1 MKLVQKRSRKT
12 GLPPGTL
19 VHIGEKKTDK
29 VTITAFNYAGTRC
42 DERQDL
48 SLDVL
53 APPTDESVTWVDVG
67 GVHMM
72 DILESF
78 GKQFQ
83 LHPLLLE
90 DIANTDQRPKLDD
103 YETCLFLVMKM
114 LSVTDRQDIVVEQV
128 SFVLGRNF
136 VLSFQENGTDVFS
149 PVRDRLRGNKGRLR
163 QSGADSLLYALI
175 DAIVDQYF
183 AVLEVL
189 GEKIEALQDLV
200 VSDPKPET
208 LRQVHALK
216 RQLLFLRRAVWPLR
230 EATNNLS
237 RSECPF
243 LQESTKVFFRDV
255 YDHVVQ
261 IVDTIETLR
270 EMVSASLDI
279 YLSSISY
286 RLNAVM
292 KVLTIITTIF
302 MPLTFIVGIYG
313 MNFEHMPELKWDWGY
328 PLVLGVMVAIAI
340 AMLGFSNARSGSN
353 SLVRIIHEGFYCNC
367 EYAATTIPA
376 TRCWSHGRDEGLSEV
391 IVSLTWSLVNG
402 PIFRQSAPQ
411 HHIKG
416 GSDEETTVSHRHDG
430 RAGVWRDSC
439 GSPW

>member
-29 VTITAFNYAGTRC
+29 VTIMAFNYAGVRC
-42 DERQDL
+42 DEQQIL
-48 SLDVL
+48 SLDEL
-53 APPTDESVTWVDVG
+53 APPTDESITWVNVG
-67 GVHMM
+67 GVHKM
-72 DILESF
+72 DILESC

-83 LHPLLLE
+83 LHSLLLE

-103 YETCLFLVMKM
+103 YETCLFLVLKM

-128 SFVLGRNF
+128 SFVFGRNF
-136 VLSFQENGTDVFS
+136 VLSFQENGTDVFT
-149 PVRDRLRGNKGRLR
+149 PVRDRLRGGKGRLR
-163 QSGADSLLYALI
+163 QSGADYLFYALV

-183 AVLEVL
+183 AVVEVL
-189 GEKIEALQDLV
+189 GEKIEGLQDLV
-200 VSDPKPET
+200 VSDPQPET
-208 LRQVHALK
+208 LRRIHTLK

-230 EATNNLS
+230 EVTNNLS

-313 MNFEHMPELKWDWGY
+313 MNFEHMPELKWEWGY
-328 PLVLGVMVAIAI
+328 PLVIGVMAVIAI
-340 AMLGFSNARSGSN
+340 AMLGFFIRKKW
-353 SLVRIIHEGFYCNC
+353 I
-367 EYAATTIPA
+367 
-376 TRCWSHGRDEGLSEV
+376 
-391 IVSLTWSLVNG
+391 
-402 PIFRQSAPQ
+402 
-411 HHIKG
+411 
-416 GSDEETTVSHRHDG
+416 
-430 RAGVWRDSC
+430 
-439 GSPW
+439 

>member
-1 MKLVQKRSRKT
+1 MKLVTKRSRKT

-19 VHIGEKKTDK
+19 VHIGENKTGK
-29 VTITAFNYAGTRC
+29 VTIATFNYAGTRC
-42 DERQDL
+42 DERQDPP
-48 SLDVL
+48 LDGL
-53 APPTDESVTWVDVG
+53 APPTDASVTWVDVG
-67 GVHMM
+67 GVHKMEV
-72 DILESF
+72 LESF

-83 LHPLLLE
+83 LHSLLLE

-114 LSVTDRQDIVVEQV
+114 LSVTDRQDIIVEQV
-128 SFVLGRNF
+128 SLVLGRNF
-136 VLSFQENGTDVFS
+136 VLSFQENGTDVFK
-149 PVRDRLRGNKGRLR
+149 PVRDRLRGGKGRLR
-163 QSGADSLLYALI
+163 QSGADYLLYALV

-183 AVLEVL
+183 SVLEVL

-208 LRQVHALK
+208 LQQIHALK

-230 EATNNLS
+230 EAMNGLS
-237 RSECPF
+237 RSECPL
-243 LQESTKVFFRDV
+243 LQEPTKVFFRDV

-270 EMVSASLDI
+270 EMVSACLDI

-313 MNFEHMPELKWDWGY
+313 MNFEHMPELQWKWGY
-328 PLVLGVMVAIAI
+328 PAVLGVMAVVGVGMLVA
-340 AMLGFSNARSGSN
+340 
-353 SLVRIIHEGFYCNC
+353 
-367 EYAATTIPA
+367 
-376 TRCWSHGRDEGLSEV
+376 
-391 IVSLTWSLVNG
+391 
-402 PIFRQSAPQ
+402 FRKKRW
-411 HHIKG
+411 I
-416 GSDEETTVSHRHDG
+416 
-430 RAGVWRDSC
+430 
-439 GSPW
+439 

>member
-29 VTITAFNYAGTRC
+29 VTITVFNYAGTRC

-48 SLDVL
+48 SLDAL

-67 GVHMM
+67 GVHKMEV
-72 DILESF
+72 LESF
-78 GKQFQ
+78 GKQFK

-103 YETCLFLVMKM
+103 YETYLFLVMKM

-128 SFVLGRNF
+128 SLVLGRNF
-136 VLSFQENGTDVFS
+136 VLSFQENGTDVFK
-149 PVRDRLRGNKGRLR
+149 PVRDRLRGGKGRLR
-163 QSGADSLLYALI
+163 QSGADYLLYTLV

-208 LRQVHALK
+208 LRQMHALK

-237 RSECPF
+237 RSECPP

-261 IVDTIETLR
+261 IVDTVETLR

-302 MPLTFIVGIYG
+302 MPLTFIVGVYG
-313 MNFEHMPELKWDWGY
+313 MNFEHMPELRWKWGY
-328 PLVLGVMVAIAI
+328 PAVWALMGVVGVG
-340 AMLGFSNARSGSN
+340 MLF
-353 SLVRIIHEGFYCNC
+353 L
-367 EYAATTIPA
+367 
-376 TRCWSHGRDEGLSEV
+376 
-391 IVSLTWSLVNG
+391 
-402 PIFRQSAPQ
+402 FR
-411 HHIKG
+411 KK
-416 GSDEETTVSHRHDG
+416 R
-430 RAGVWRDSC
+430 WL
-439 GSPW
+439 

>member
-29 VTITAFNYAGTRC
+29 VTMTAFNYAGTRC
-42 DERQDL
+42 DERRDL
-48 SLDVL
+48 SLAVL
-53 APPTDESVTWVDVG
+53 APPTDGSVTWVDVG
-67 GVHMM
+67 GVHNM

-103 YETCLFLVMKM
+103 YDTYLFLVMKM

-128 SFVLGRNF
+128 SLVLGRNF
-136 VLSFQENGTDVFS
+136 VLSFQENGADVFT
-149 PVRDRLRGNKGRLR
+149 PVRDRLRGGKGRLR
-163 QSGADSLLYALI
+163 QSGADYLLYALI

-183 AVLEVL
+183 TVVEVL

-208 LRQVHALK
+208 LHQIHALK

-237 RSECPF
+237 RSECPL

-286 RLNAVM
+286 RLNTVM

-313 MNFEHMPELKWDWGY
+313 MNFEHMPELKWEWGY
-328 PLVLGVMVAIAI
+328 PLVLGVMAAIAI
-340 AMLGFSNARSGSN
+340 AMLGFFIRKKW
-353 SLVRIIHEGFYCNC
+353 I
-367 EYAATTIPA
+367 
-376 TRCWSHGRDEGLSEV
+376 
-391 IVSLTWSLVNG
+391 
-402 PIFRQSAPQ
+402 
-411 HHIKG
+411 
-416 GSDEETTVSHRHDG
+416 
-430 RAGVWRDSC
+430 
-439 GSPW
+439 

>member
-1 MKLVQKRSRKT
+1 MKLVTKRSRKT

-19 VHIGEKKTDK
+19 VHIGENKTGK
-29 VTITAFNYAGTRC
+29 VTIATFNYAGTRC
-42 DERQDL
+42 DERQDPP
-48 SLDVL
+48 LDGL

-67 GVHMM
+67 GVHKME
-72 DILESF
+72 ILESF

-83 LHPLLLE
+83 LHSLLLE

-114 LSVTDRQDIVVEQV
+114 LSVTDRQDIIVEQV
-128 SFVLGRNF
+128 SLVLGRNF
-136 VLSFQENGTDVFS
+136 VLSFQENGTDVFK
-149 PVRDRLRGNKGRLR
+149 PVRDRLRGGKGRLR
-163 QSGADSLLYALI
+163 QSGADYLLYALV

-183 AVLEVL
+183 AVLEAL

-208 LRQVHALK
+208 LQQIHALK

-230 EATNNLS
+230 EAMNGLS
-237 RSECPF
+237 RSECPL
-243 LQESTKVFFRDV
+243 LQEPTKVFFRDV

-270 EMVSASLDI
+270 EMVSACLDI

-313 MNFEHMPELKWDWGY
+313 MNFEHMPELQWKWGY
-328 PLVLGVMVAIAI
+328 PAVLGVMTVVGVG
-340 AMLGFSNARSGSN
+340 ML
-353 SLVRIIHEGFYCNC
+353 LV
-367 EYAATTIPA
+367 
-376 TRCWSHGRDEGLSEV
+376 
-391 IVSLTWSLVNG
+391 
-402 PIFRQSAPQ
+402 FR
-411 HHIKG
+411 KK
-416 GSDEETTVSHRHDG
+416 R
-430 RAGVWRDSC
+430 WL
-439 GSPW
+439 